1 MQCVLITANWYQLQP
16 VRQAIHHRT
25 MGGENC
31 FTIAASLCHEWRE
44 ASTGH
49 AVDPKAVTK
58 IYLDANELL
67 ELSFALANQVVE
79 SGFVPTH
86 IVGIWRGG
94 APIGIAV
101 QELLERR
108 GYDCDHI
115 AIRTSSYTGINQQA
129 RLLKVYALG
138 YLIDTLNA
146 EDSLLIVDDV
156 FDTGKS
162 VEAFINELTKRC
174 RRNTPGT
181 IKIATVFYKP
191 SKNQTDLT
199 PDFYIRETEDWLI
212 FPHELDGLT
221 DDEIRANK
229 PASDEIR
236 RLSATDK

>member
-1 MQCVLITANWYQLQP
+1 MEPTP
-16 VRQAIHHRT
+16 
-25 MGGENC
+25 
-31 FTIAASLCHEWRE
+31 
-44 ASTGH
+44 
-49 AVDPKAVTK
+49 VTK

-67 ELSFALANQVVE
+67 DLSFALANQIVE

-101 QELLERR
+101 QELLEYR
-108 GYDCDHI
+108 GFECDHI
-115 AIRTSSYTGINQQA
+115 AIRTSSYIGIGQQA
-129 RLLKVYALG
+129 RLVKVYALG

-146 EDSLLIVDDV
+146 EDALLIVDDV

-174 RRNTPGT
+174 RRNTPET

-191 SKNQTDLT
+191 SKNQTQLS
-199 PDFYIRETEDWLI
+199 PDFFMRETEDWLI

-221 DDEIRANK
+221 EEEIAQNK
-229 PASDEIR
+229 PSAKQILK
-236 RLSATDK
+236 LSGNK

>member
-1 MQCVLITANWYQLQP
+1 MDAQT
-16 VRQAIHHRT
+16 
-25 MGGENC
+25 
-31 FTIAASLCHEWRE
+31 
-44 ASTGH
+44 
-49 AVDPKAVTK
+49 VTK
-58 IYLDANELL
+58 TYLDANELL

-101 QELLERR
+101 QELLEYR
-108 GYDCDHI
+108 GIDCDHI
-115 AIRTSSYTGINQQA
+115 AIRTSSYTGIGQQA
-129 RLLKVYALG
+129 RLVKVYALG

-174 RRNTPGT
+174 RRNTPAT

-191 SKNQTDLT
+191 SKNQTSLT
-199 PDFYIRETEDWLI
+199 PDFFMRETEDWLI
-212 FPHELDGLT
+212 FPHELDGLS
-221 DDEIRANK
+221 DEEIAQNK
-229 PASDEIR
+229 PASAEILK
-236 RLSATDK
+236 LSGRI

>member
-1 MQCVLITANWYQLQP
+1 MDANPL
-16 VRQAIHHRT
+16 
-25 MGGENC
+25 
-31 FTIAASLCHEWRE
+31 
-44 ASTGH
+44 
-49 AVDPKAVTK
+49 TK

-101 QELLERR
+101 QELLEYR
-108 GYDCDHI
+108 GIECDHI
-115 AIRTSSYTGINQQA
+115 AIRTSSYTGIGQQA
-129 RLLKVYALG
+129 RLVKVYALG
-138 YLIDTLNA
+138 YLIDTLNE

-162 VEAFINELTKRC
+162 VEAFINELQKRC
-174 RRNTPGT
+174 RRNTPTT

-191 SKNQTDLT
+191 SKNQTSLK
-199 PDFYIRETEDWLI
+199 PDFYMRETEDWLI

-221 DDEIRANK
+221 EQEIAQNKPCADEILKVSGNSK
-229 PASDEIR
+229 
-236 RLSATDK
+236 